1 MSSSG
6 QVLENKLA
14 FRPKKVLTQV
24 SICVS
29 MSENLGNQTDSSG
42 AENRD
47 LSEHD

>member
-14 FRPKKVLTQV
+14 FRPKKVLTRV
-24 SICVS
+24 IIRVS
-29 MSENLGNQTDSSG
+29 MCEKLGNQTDSSG

-47 LSEHD
+47 LSKHD